1 MFSKIL
7 IPVGFSGLAEEAI
20 DIGIDIGKKYNS
32 KIYLLT
38 VSEILNVGYGELV
51 LPEEIFEKH
60 KKIILEN
67 LNNIAD
73 KFQKE
78 GLEVEL
84 NVREGIVYEEIV
96 EFAKEKKIGLII
108 MATHGRKG
116 LEKFLMGSVSQKVVK
131 LAHCPVLTFN
141 PKFKEEF
148 IDE

>member
-7 IPVGFSGLAEEAI
+7 LPVGFSGLADEAV

-51 LPEEIFEKH
+51 LPEDIFEKH
-60 KKIILEN
+60 KKIIMEN
-67 LNNIAD
+67 LNNIAE

-116 LEKFLMGSVSQKVVK
+116 LERFLMGSVSQKVVK

-148 IDE
+148 INE